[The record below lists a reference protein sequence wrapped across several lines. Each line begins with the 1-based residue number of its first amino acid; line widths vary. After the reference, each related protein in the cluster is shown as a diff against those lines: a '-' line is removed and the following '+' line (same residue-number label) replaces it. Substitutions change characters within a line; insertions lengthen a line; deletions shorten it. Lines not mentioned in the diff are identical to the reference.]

1 MSSNRRAES
10 SYDIKDEEERGQ
22 VPRNNGL
29 TIPPPSEWLNRYNR
43 LLDRYPLRTKM
54 CTSFVVSAIGSSLG
68 SYLSNSAKHERAKSR
83 SEQHPGGTCEGKTQI
98 NWVDVISFAIH
109 GGLINAPISHY
120 WFEWLSVNGPSSNTA
135 SVLVDQLV
143 VQPPLLARKFR
154 HLQMTLFVI
163 NCTTILFRRV
173 NHLTES
179 LALWSSNY
187 HSNVY
192 LS

>member
-10 SYDIKDEEERGQ
+10 SNDIKDEEERWQ
-22 VPRNNGL
+22 VPRSNGL
-29 TIPPPSEWLNRYNR
+29 TIPPTSEWLNRYNR

-54 CTSFVVSAIGSSLG
+54 CTSFVVSAFGSALG

-83 SEQHPGGTCEGKTQI
+83 SEQHPGGICEGKTKI

-109 GGLINAPISHY
+109 GGLMNAPIAHY

-154 HLQMTLFVI
+154 HLQ
-163 NCTTILFRRV
+163 
-173 NHLTES
+173 
-179 LALWSSNY
+179 
-187 HSNVY
+187 
-192 LS
+192 

>member
-54 CTSFVVSAIGSSLG
+54 CTSFVVSAFGSSLG

-83 SEQHPGGTCEGKTQI
+83 SEQHPGGACEGKTQI

-173 NHLTES
+173 NHLRIVGAVV
-179 LALWSSNY
+179 L
-187 HSNVY
+187 Y
-192 LS
+192 LSQ

>member
-1 MSSNRRAES
+1 
-10 SYDIKDEEERGQ
+10 
-22 VPRNNGL
+22 
-29 TIPPPSEWLNRYNR
+29 
-43 LLDRYPLRTKM
+43 
-54 CTSFVVSAIGSSLG
+54 
-68 SYLSNSAKHERAKSR
+68 
-83 SEQHPGGTCEGKTQI
+83 
-98 NWVDVISFAIH
+98 VDVISFAIH